1 MARRSGEKVGWIG
14 GWLGGFIWVVILSVI
29 FLVQGKLT
37 SGVMGLALFCAAVV
51 CILVGSPWRHPETLY
66 WRLMIPVYVVFF
78 GSIAWMVWSSDGPES
93 LGLNWWNAF
102 LLLPLLM
109 PFWTA
114 GRRRWSDVES

>member
-1 MARRSGEKVGWIG
+1 MAHRSGEKFGWIG

-29 FLVQGKLT
+29 FLVLGKT
-37 SGVMGLALFCAAVV
+37 TQCVIGLALFCAAVV
-51 CILVGSPWRHPETLY
+51 CIVASAPWRHPDTRY
-66 WRLMIPVYVVFF
+66 WKLMIPVYVVFF
-78 GSIAWMVWSSDGPES
+78 GSIAWMVWSYRGLDS

-114 GRRRWSDVES
+114 GRRRWSDSDA